1 MIPFPYSRM
10 LLNRRPVVGGG
21 GGGYLLDTYGANC
34 VGAWSMA
41 RKLRSAATQAFRA
54 AWNSGAST
62 HDVGF
67 LGNENTDT
75 ASMLSAIGA
84 NQAAVTAMY
93 DQSGNSRDVTQTF
106 GSSAPRITNSSGV
119 LDTFGGFPAPLY
131 SGAQTLQFANF
142 GTSASLTG
150 NPAYSVFAVYAKTTS
165 GNGHLWGWGNAA
177 TGTQAVGVYDDG
189 SLATAAYGGGQFQP
203 FIPTPA
209 TTLSLLSVLH
219 ASGTNIDSTTIRRN
233 GSNVETGTGS
243 SSNPGIAG
251 GYPLNL
257 GAWADGGGSF
267 LGGRIIEVLIY
278 ADDKTT
284 DLSAIESDIR
294 TYYGI

>member
-1 MIPFPYSRM
+1 MIPGS
-10 LLNRRPVVGGG
+10 LNTMMMDGASTPPPTPL
-21 GGGYLLDTYGANC
+21 LLDTYGANC

-67 LGNENTDT
+67 LGNGNTDT
-75 ASMLSAIGA
+75 ASMLTAIGA
-84 NQAAVTAMY
+84 NQSGVTAMY
-93 DQSGNSRDVTQTF
+93 DQSGNGRDVTQSWGT
-106 GSSAPRITNSSGV
+106 SVPRLTNSSGV
-119 LDTFGGFPAPLY
+119 LDTFNGFPAPLY
-131 SGAQTLQFANF
+131 TGAQTLQFANF
-142 GTSASLTG
+142 GTSAGLTG
-150 NPAYSVFAVYAKTTS
+150 NPAFTVFAVYAKTTNS
-165 GNGHLWGWGNAA
+165 DGHLWGWGNTA

-189 SLATAAYGGGQFQP
+189 SFAAVGYGGGQSQAFV
-203 FIPTPA
+203 
-209 TTLSLLSVLH
+209 TTTGGVLALLSVLH
-219 ASGTNIDSTTIRRN
+219 ASGANIDSTTIRRN

-257 GAWADGGGSF
+257 GSWSNGGFF

-278 ADDKTT
+278 AADKTT
-284 DLSAIESDIR
+284 DLAAIESDIR

>member
-1 MIPFPYSRM
+1 MIPGS
-10 LLNRRPVVGGG
+10 LNTMMMGGAASSPL
-21 GGGYLLDTYGANC
+21 LLDAYGANC

-67 LGNENTDT
+67 LGNGNTDT

-84 NQAAVTAMY
+84 NQAGVTAMY
-93 DQSGNSRDVTQTF
+93 DQSGSGRDVTQTW
-106 GSSAPRITNSSGV
+106 GSSVPRITDSSGV

-142 GTSASLTG
+142 GTSTSLTG

-165 GNGHLWGWGNAA
+165 GSGHLWGWGNAA

-189 SLATAAYGGGQFQP
+189 SLAAVGYGGGQSQRFT
-203 FIPTPA
+203 PTPA

-233 GSNVETGTGS
+233 GSNVEFGTGS

-257 GAWADGGGSF
+257 GAWANGGGSF
-267 LGGRIIEVLIY
+267 LGGRVIEVIIY
-278 ADDKTT
+278 AADKTT
-284 DLSAIESDIR
+284 DLAAIESDIR
-294 TYYGI
+294 TYYGV